1 MPGWRVA
8 PAVLMDSPVP
18 KPNIETEAKS
28 GEGAC
33 VPPSPIARK
42 ALENAGKASLQV
54 RSRKGT
60 ILAASRLKRDAN
72 AEREEAARESKK
84 GSEID
89 AGQKENLAPTAA
101 GDLSSSNRL
110 MMLEARLP
118 PAMRLPEET
127 PLPKTPV
134 RQLETSSAAVTVN
147 DDLDNSLFEA
157 MDTFS
162 IKTPTASSLGVP
174 PRKRTSA
181 SKIPTSN
188 PTNSTATSSLF
199 SSVAST
205 LDMSL
210 CSPLPDLVLEDEEL
224 LWLEEP
230 RASSNGDTRAELV
243 SNLAGLLKRNVSAS
257 PLVKNTNLTTAP
269 PDGGQSLQNTPEK
282 AAISEMKMP
291 INSKISQSSPNIPRN
306 ELKRGESQQAIGSSG
321 RKRVVKSV
329 TATPSPLAQEST
341 LPRTMQ
347 AQHLSSEGTRISSP
361 LASAN
366 GAASSEGRRVIGAP
380 LASAVLAPKSIE
392 GKRTN
397 CSPLASAVLTP
408 RRGKAA
414 SVRPHQGVPFNVKP
428 TPSPIKASGG
438 RMVREPL
445 SSQSPISTTTPR
457 RRKLLPLK
465 PLNMLDV
472 TVDPASTATLD
483 SPLKPVQ
490 FTEVHRVVKKPLP
503 LHSNSSSSLNSGPS
517 SHMAPP
523 KTGLLGKSSSSS
535 RLPLPVSIVS
545 KNL

>member
-33 VPPSPIARK
+33 VPPSPITRK

-60 ILAASRLKRDAN
+60 ILAASRLKRDAH

-291 INSKISQSSPNIPRN
+291 INSQSSPNIPRN
-306 ELKRGESQQAIGSSG
+306 DLKRGESQQAIGSSG

-329 TATPSPLAQEST
+329 TATSSPLAQEST

-347 AQHLSSEGTRISSP
+347 AQHSSSEGTRISSP

-380 LASAVLAPKSIE
+380 